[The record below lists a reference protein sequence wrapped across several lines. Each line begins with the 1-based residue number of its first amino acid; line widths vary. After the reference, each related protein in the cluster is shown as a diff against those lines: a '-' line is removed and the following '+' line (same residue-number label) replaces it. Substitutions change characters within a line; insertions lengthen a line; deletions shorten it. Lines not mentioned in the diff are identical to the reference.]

1 MFNRTRLH
9 LMLRHAL
16 LFFVILFLLNAAV
29 YFFMRTMLFSRVDQA
44 LALLPETFR
53 SYESL
58 QDSWVFSG
66 PNQLDRPFLQ
76 MIWVDGKSWFPDAM
90 TAKYSPEQLEKFNP
104 SMLKNR
110 IETVRLQGVSFRV
123 ITFSTASLPLQFTIE
138 NRPVTE
144 IQWVANV
151 SVETDILRK
160 LRFILLFGTAAGL
173 LISIVAGAYLAKR
186 ALIPIRQ
193 SWLRQQQF
201 VSDASHEL
209 RTPITVIQAHSE
221 ILLRHPG
228 HSIEQD
234 SRHIHAVMQEARR
247 MKKLVHH
254 LLTLAR
260 ADSNQILLERK
271 PVVLNRLIRETMDN
285 LEPLV
290 AQQGLK
296 LIPSGDDSDSGPVHP
311 FKGDEDRL
319 QQLLNILLDNAIK
332 YTPSGGKIT
341 VWSGFTATAARIE
354 VEDTGIGIA
363 REELPRIFDR
373 FYRVDKSRN
382 RQEGSTGLGLS
393 IAKWIA
399 EAHGGRIEAMSEPG
413 KGTKIVVE
421 LPLKFF

>member
-9 LMLRHAL
+9 LMLRHTL
-16 LFFVILFLLNAAV
+16 LFFIILLLLNASV
-29 YFFMRTMLFSRVDQA
+29 YFFMRTMLLSRIDQA
-44 LALLPETFR
+44 LASLPETFE
-53 SYESL
+53 SSQSL
-58 QDSWVFSG
+58 QDSWLFSG

-104 SMLKNR
+104 SILKNK
-110 IETVRLQGVSFRV
+110 IKTVRLQGVSFRV
-123 ITFSTASLPLQFTIE
+123 ITFSADSLSVQLAME

-144 IQWVANV
+144 IQWAANV
-151 SVETDILRK
+151 SVEMDILRK
-160 LRFILLFGTAAGL
+160 LRFVLLSGTGAGL

-209 RTPITVIQAHSE
+209 RTPIAVIQSHSE

-234 SRHIHAVMQEARR
+234 SRHIHVIMQEARR
-247 MKKLVHH
+247 MKRLVHH
-254 LLTLAR
+254 LLMLAR
-260 ADSNQILLERK
+260 ADSNQIRLERK
-271 PVVLNRLIRETMDN
+271 PVELNRLIRETLDN
-285 LEPLV
+285 LEPLI

-296 LIPSGDDSDSGPVHP
+296 LTLSGDDFGPVHS
-311 FKGDEDRL
+311 FRGDEDRL

-332 YTPSGGKIT
+332 YTTSGGQIT
-341 VWSGFTATAARIE
+341 VRSGLTATSARVE
-354 VEDTGIGIA
+354 VVDTGIGIS
-363 REELPRIFDR
+363 REDLPHIFDR
-373 FYRVDKSRN
+373 FYRADKSRN
-382 RQEGSTGLGLS
+382 RQDGSTGLGLS
-393 IAKWIA
+393 IAKWIV

-421 LPLKFF
+421 LPLKFI